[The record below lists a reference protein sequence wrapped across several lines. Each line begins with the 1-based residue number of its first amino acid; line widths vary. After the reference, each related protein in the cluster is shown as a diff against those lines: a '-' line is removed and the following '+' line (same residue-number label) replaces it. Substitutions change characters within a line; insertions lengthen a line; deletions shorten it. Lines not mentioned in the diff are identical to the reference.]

1 MSSPPTPPTPTPTP
15 TSDQAFEAWKKVT
28 STRAEVMR
36 ATMSSSDWAKQK
48 VAPKDMSVELGPML
62 TEEQFKEYCQ
72 NNGIKPH
79 ILKTK
84 SK

>member
-15 TSDQAFEAWKKVT
+15 TPDQAFEAWKKVT

-36 ATMSSSDWAKQK
+36 TTMSATDWAKQK

-79 ILKTK
+79 IIK
-84 SK
+84 SKK

>member
-1 MSSPPTPPTPTPTP
+1 MSSSPPTPPTPPTP

-36 ATMSSSDWAKQK
+36 TTMSASDWAKQK

-62 TEEQFKEYCQ
+62 TEAQFKEYCQ

-79 ILKTK
+79 ILKSK

>member
-1 MSSPPTPPTPTPTP
+1 
-15 TSDQAFEAWKKVT
+15 
-28 STRAEVMR
+28 MR
-36 ATMSSSDWAKQK
+36 TTMSASDWAKQK

-62 TEEQFKEYCQ
+62 TEAQFKEYCQ

-79 ILKTK
+79 ILKSK

>member
-1 MSSPPTPPTPTPTP
+1 
-15 TSDQAFEAWKKVT
+15 
-28 STRAEVMR
+28 MR
-36 ATMSSSDWAKQK
+36 TTMSATDWAKQK

>member
-1 MSSPPTPPTPTPTP
+1 
-15 TSDQAFEAWKKVT
+15 
-28 STRAEVMR
+28 MR
-36 ATMSSSDWAKQK
+36 TTMSSSDWAKQK